1 MPYGKERLD
10 SPERVAELA
19 SLLLD
24 GADRECLLVISV
36 NAKTQPLALE
46 IVSIG
51 SVDTAFAVPR
61 ETFKHAVRLRMPLF
75 LYQKSDC
82 RGTLYFFSEE
92 EVVMSFMICWI

>member
-1 MPYGKERLD
+1 MLRENYLPLVKLKMVKENAMPYGKERLD
-10 SPERVAELA
+10 SPEKVAELA

-75 LYQKSDC
+75 LYQKSD
-82 RGTLYFFSEE
+82 
-92 EVVMSFMICWI
+92 